1 MVGRCSPREG
11 PRFRRPAFSGF
22 DVPATGPRAASV
34 PLITRRNTGFFA
46 RYRRSPNILGGFFG
60 IVGSLHRVCATVK
73 DRADQGSLP
82 VRRRMVAPAFLAYL
96 LTRQAA

>member
-1 MVGRCSPREG
+1 MSLQQGQGRPPFPSSRAEIPDFSRDIAG
-11 PRFRRPAFSGF
+11 PQTF
-22 DVPATGPRAASV
+22 
-34 PLITRRNTGFFA
+34 
-46 RYRRSPNILGGFFG
+46 LGGFFG

-82 VRRRMVAPAFLAYL
+82 VRRRMVAAAFLVYL